1 MDKDKM
7 LNGVRRAQELPAVN
21 GQGNGKSN
29 GNSEEPGASKEGCNS
44 GGVEGGGETEIA
56 GLRQP
61 PIVSFTQVTS
71 TSTLSLVEN
80 TT

>member
-21 GQGNGKSN
+21 GQKNGKSN
-29 GNSEEPGASKEGCNS
+29 GNSEETGATSTVGHNS
-44 GGVEGGGETEIA
+44 GGVRGAGETEIA

-61 PIVSFTQVTS
+61 PFVSFTQVTS
-71 TSTLSLVEN
+71 TSTLS
-80 TT
+80 